1 MQALRN
7 GFKLGGRADSEENSQ
22 QTESENESSRQEQVV
37 VCANAKPMALALEPE
52 TTMKTKLISAW
63 NSVKYGKNGWT
74 NAGDIFRQGFSKNSP
89 VWLLGLAYHR
99 KLVVGPSD
107 SESGSP
113 VGNKVTTF
121 AETDSGIEAFEA
133 DYRSKLW
140 MSYRRNF
147 EEVPG
152 TTLTSDC
159 GWGCMLRSGQM
170 MIAQALVLHWLGR
183 HWRRRTNIQGEEV
196 ASLETWKQ
204 DRLHRA
210 ILRLFGDNADSSACP
225 LSLHCLVGLAA
236 GLGRRAGDWFGP
248 GTTAHL
254 LAGAVRQSQRLGG
267 RGLLEAIAVY
277 VAQDGAVY
285 KGDVEDL
292 CSVPD
297 ERTKENLLEEDFSLV
312 EVPSQGTDSLNFSL
326 EQEVE
331 IDGETWCL
339 EQESRNLKP
348 DDSLPAS
355 SWKALMLLV
364 PMRLGAETLNPIYA
378 SCLKALFTMETC
390 LGIIGGKPK
399 HSLYFVGFQDED
411 LIHLDPHRL
420 QDSVD
425 TLQHTFIT
433 ESYHCKQPRKL
444 KLGKMDPSCAVGFY
458 LRTREEFDAWCEG
471 IGAIV
476 TPPQIAG
483 IRRDYPLFSVLEGR
497 NDTSQDGSGEDWVRL
512 AGQAEPTTSVDGETE
527 AEDFEF
533 L

>member
-1 MQALRN
+1 LRN
-7 GFKLGGRADSEENSQ
+7 GFKLGGRNDSEEENPP
-22 QTESENESSRQEQVV
+22 QTETENESSRQQVIGT
-37 VCANAKPMALALEPE
+37 NPKPLALALEPE

-63 NSVKYGKNGWT
+63 NNVKYGKNGWT

-99 KLVVGPSD
+99 KLVVGPSNSD
-107 SESGSP
+107 SGSP

-121 AETDSGIEAFEA
+121 TETDSGIEAFEA

-170 MIAQALVLHWLGR
+170 MIGQALVLHWLGR
-183 HWRRRTNIQGEEV
+183 HWRRRTNILEEV
-196 ASLETWKQ
+196 TSLETWKQ

-210 ILRLFGDNADSSACP
+210 ILRVFGDTADSSACP

-236 GLGRRAGDWFGP
+236 GLGSRAGDWFGP
-248 GTTAHL
+248 ATTAHL

-267 RGLLEAIAVY
+267 RGLLETLAVY

-285 KGDVEDL
+285 KRDVEDL

-297 ERTKENLLEEDFSLV
+297 ERKNLLEEDFSLV

-339 EQESRNLKP
+339 EQKSRNLQP
-348 DDSLPAS
+348 DNSSPDS
-355 SWKALMLLV
+355 SWKALVLLV
-364 PMRLGAETLNPIYA
+364 PMRLGSETLNPIYS

-420 QDSVD
+420 QDTVD
-425 TLQHTFIT
+425 TLQHNFST

-444 KLGKMDPSCAVGFY
+444 KLGKMDPSCTVGFY
-458 LRTREEFDAWCEG
+458 LRTRDDFDAWCEG
-471 IGAIV
+471 IGAMV

-497 NDTSQDGSGEDWVRL
+497 DETSKDGSFGEDWVRL
-512 AGQAEPTTSVDGETE
+512 ASQSEPTTSVDGETE

>member
-1 MQALRN
+1 MKRGMQALRN
-7 GFKLGGRADSEENSQ
+7 GFKGRGRPVPEGEQ
-22 QTESENESSRQEQVV
+22 QPESENESSSPVV
-37 VCANAKPMALALEPE
+37 ATNAKPLALALEPE
-52 TTMKTKLISAW
+52 TTMKNKLISAW
-63 NSVKYGKNGWT
+63 NNVKYGKNGWT
-74 NAGDIFRQGFSKNSP
+74 NASNIFRQGFSKNSP
-89 VWLLGLAYHR
+89 VWLLGVAYHR
-99 KLVVGPSD
+99 KLVVGPHR

-183 HWRRRTNIQGEEV
+183 HWRRRTNNQEEV
-196 ASLETWKQ
+196 TSLETWKQ
-204 DRLHRA
+204 DRLHRV
-210 ILRLFGDNADSSACP
+210 ILRLFGDNPDSSASP
-225 LSLHCLVGLAA
+225 LSLHCLVGLGA
-236 GLGRRAGDWFGP
+236 GLGRKAGDWFGP
-248 GTTAHL
+248 ATTAHL
-254 LAGAVRQSQRLGG
+254 VAGSLRQSQRLGG
-267 RGLLEAIAVY
+267 RGLLEDLAVY

-292 CSVPD
+292 CQAR
-297 ERTKENLLEEDFSLV
+297 EEEKKENFLEEDFSLV
-312 EVPSQGTDSLNFSL
+312 EVPSQGTDSLNYRL

-331 IDGETWCL
+331 IDGEMWCL
-339 EQESRNLKP
+339 EHELRNVQLDNSP
-348 DDSLPAS
+348 NRS
-355 SWKALMLLV
+355 SWKALVLLV
-364 PMRLGAETLNPIYA
+364 PMRLGADALNPIYA
-378 SCLKALFTMETC
+378 SCLKALFTMENC

-420 QDSVD
+420 QDTVD
-425 TLQHTFIT
+425 TLQHNFPTD
-433 ESYHCKQPRKL
+433 SYHCKQPRKL

-483 IRRDYPLFSVLEGR
+483 IRRDYPLFSVLEGK
-497 NDTSQDGSGEDWVRL
+497 NETPMDGCGEEWVRL
-512 AGQAEPTTSVDGETE
+512 DQAEPTGSVEGETE

>member
-7 GFKLGGRADSEENSQ
+7 GFKLGGRLDSEGNTP
-22 QTESENESSRQEQVV
+22 QTESENESSRQVV
-37 VCANAKPMALALEPE
+37 GTNTKPLALALEPE

-63 NSVKYGKNGWT
+63 NNVKYGKNGWT
-74 NAGDIFRQGFSKNSP
+74 NAADIFRQGFSKNSP

-99 KLVVGPSD
+99 KLVVGPPD

-147 EEVPG
+147 EEIPG

-183 HWRRRTNIQGEEV
+183 YWRRRINSQEE
-196 ASLETWKQ
+196 ATSLEIWKQ

-225 LSLHCLVGLAA
+225 LSLHCLVGLGA

-254 LAGAVRQSQRLGG
+254 LAGAVRQSQRLAG
-267 RGLLEAIAVY
+267 RGLLEPIAVY

-292 CSVPD
+292 CGVLD
-297 ERTKENLLEEDFSLV
+297 EKKTENLLEEDFSLV
-312 EVPSQGTDSLNFSL
+312 EVPAQGTDSLNFSL

-339 EQESRNLKP
+339 EQESRNIKFDNSP
-348 DDSLPAS
+348 NTS
-355 SWKALMLLV
+355 SWKALVLLV
-364 PMRLGAETLNPIYA
+364 PMRLGAESLNPIYA
-378 SCLKALFTMETC
+378 SCLKALFTLESC

-420 QDSVD
+420 QDTVD
-425 TLQHTFIT
+425 TLQHSFST

-458 LRTREEFDAWCEG
+458 LRTREEFEAWCEG
-471 IGAIV
+471 IGAMV

-497 NDTSQDGSGEDWVRL
+497 NETSMEGSGEDWVRL
-512 AGQAEPTTSVDGETE
+512 AQAEPSTSVEGETE
-527 AEDFEF
+527 TEDFEF

>member
-348 DDSLPAS
+348 DDSSPAS

-471 IGAIV
+471 IGAMV

>member
-7 GFKLGGRADSEENSQ
+7 GFKLGGRLDSEENPQ
-22 QTESENESSRQEQVV
+22 LESENESSRQVV
-37 VCANAKPMALALEPE
+37 GTNAKPLALALEPE
-52 TTMKTKLISAW
+52 TTMKNKLISAW
-63 NSVKYGKNGWT
+63 NTVKYGKNGWT

-99 KLVVGPSD
+99 KLVVGPAN

-170 MIAQALVLHWLGR
+170 MIAQALILHWLGR
-183 HWRRRTNIQGEEV
+183 HWRRRTNDQEEV
-196 ASLETWKQ
+196 TSLEIWKQ

-210 ILRLFGDNADSSACP
+210 ILRLFGDNADSSASP
-225 LSLHCLVGLAA
+225 LSLHCLVGLGA

-248 GTTAHL
+248 ATTAHL
-254 LAGAVRQSQRLGG
+254 LAGAVRQSQRLGS
-267 RGLLEAIAVY
+267 RGLLEGIAVY

-285 KGDVEDL
+285 KGDIEDL
-292 CSVPD
+292 CGVSD
-297 ERTKENLLEEDFSLV
+297 GAKKENLLEEDFSLV

-339 EQESRNLKP
+339 EQESRNIQLDNSP
-348 DDSLPAS
+348 NAS
-355 SWKALMLLV
+355 SWKALVLLV
-364 PMRLGAETLNPIYA
+364 PMRLGAEVLNPIYA
-378 SCLKALFTMETC
+378 SCLKALFTLENC

-420 QDSVD
+420 QDTVD
-425 TLQHTFIT
+425 TLQHNFST

-444 KLGKMDPSCAVGFY
+444 KLGKMDPSCAVAFY
-458 LRTREEFDAWCEG
+458 VRTREEFDAWCEG
-471 IGAIV
+471 IGAMV
-476 TPPQIAG
+476 TPPQISG

-497 NDTSQDGSGEDWVRL
+497 NETLMEGSAGEDWVRL
-512 AGQAEPTTSVDGETE
+512 ASQGEPSTSVEGETE